1 MQSPVLACVD
11 GSACAAAAAVWA
23 AREAGL
29 RGVALRLLHV
39 VPGLPGVAVP
49 ASASDHLRET
59 GTRLVRRTVEDLT
72 ARCPELDVDG
82 ARAEGDVAEAVLDA
96 AAQGAG
102 LLVAGTRGTGGF
114 PDLVVGST
122 ALRLAAAAPC
132 PVVLVPPRSGAAAGD
147 LLAGRGA
154 RAVVLGFDAHRPVGE
169 AADFA
174 FSAAELRAARLRVV
188 QAWVLP
194 AESVSPR
201 SFVVT
206 EEDRATWEDRE
217 ALDLSDALRPWQ
229 EKYPQVKTT
238 FDLRLLHPA
247 EALLNASRDADL
259 LVVGRCAEARPPEGR
274 LGPVAHAVLHHVRRP
289 VVVVPRAA

>member
-1 MQSPVLACVD
+1 MRSPVLACVD
-11 GSACAAAAAVWA
+11 GSECAAAAAAWA
-23 AREAGL
+23 AGEARL

-39 VPGLPGVAVP
+39 SPRLPGAAVP
-49 ASASDHLRET
+49 VSAADRLREI
-59 GTRLVRRTVEDLT
+59 GTRLVRRTAEDLT
-72 ARCPELDVDG
+72 TRCPEPDVDG
-82 ARAEGDVAEAVLDA
+82 VQTDGDPAEAVLDDA
-96 AAQGAG
+96 ARGAG

-132 PVVLVPPRSGAAAGD
+132 PVVLVPPRPGAFSGGPV
-147 LLAGRGA
+147 AGRGA
-154 RAVVLGFDAHRPVGE
+154 PPVVLGFDAHRPVGA

-174 FSAAELRAARLRVV
+174 FSTAELRASRLRVV

-217 ALDLSDALRPWQ
+217 VLDLSDALRPWQ
-229 EKYPQVKTT
+229 EKYPQVRATL
-238 FDLRLLHPA
+238 DLRLLHPA
-247 EALLNASRDADL
+247 QALLNASRDADL
-259 LVVGRCAEARPPEGR
+259 LVVGRSAEAQPAGR

-289 VVVVPRAA
+289 VAVVPPGA